1 MGAPTLAVQPSQSSQ
16 PSGKTGSSSDGAFVN
31 EVQNKIS
38 PNEVQNKISPNVT
51 ASGKTGGAV
60 DRIFTADSQNTLT
73 PQPMQGTQG
82 TVTFPGQGGQPE
94 MGQPNKYSN
103 TVGSWDNSS
112 TGMSTQLA
120 NGGKGKGKGV

>member
-1 MGAPTLAVQPSQSSQ
+1 MGAPAVAVQPSQSSQ
-16 PSGKTGSSSDGAFVN
+16 PSGKTGSSSDSKFAD
-31 EVQNKIS
+31 EVQNQIN
-38 PNEVQNKISPNVT
+38 PNFT
-51 ASGKTGGAV
+51 ASGKTGGAT
-60 DRIFTADSQNTLT
+60 DRIFTTDSQNTLT

-112 TGMSTQLA
+112 TGMSTQPA
-120 NGGKGKGKGV
+120 NSGKGKGKGV